1 MRYTFCSRCG
11 AKKLQNTKCSCKPE
25 QTRDRKEYLK
35 KYYKEND
42 RELGTTRWKLKRK
55 EIIERDGCCQ
65 RCLILFNEVVVFN
78 LQVHHIKPRAKKEYR
93 HLMFDNSN
101 LITLCE
107 DCNKFYNGIDP
118 ETKKQWER
126 LDFEWKEPTEARI
139 DFS

>member
-42 RELGTTRWKLKRK
+42 RELGTVRWKRKRK

-65 RCLILFNEVVVFN
+65 RCLYVFNEITTKN
-78 LQVHHIKPRAKKEYR
+78 LQVHHIKPRSKKEYR
-93 HLMFDNSN
+93 DLMFENSN
-101 LITLCE
+101 LITLCA
-107 DCNKFYNGIDP
+107 DCNQYYSGKDP
-118 ETKKQWER
+118 KTNKQWER
-126 LDFEWKEPTEARI
+126 LDFEWEEPKEERLY
-139 DFS
+139 FL